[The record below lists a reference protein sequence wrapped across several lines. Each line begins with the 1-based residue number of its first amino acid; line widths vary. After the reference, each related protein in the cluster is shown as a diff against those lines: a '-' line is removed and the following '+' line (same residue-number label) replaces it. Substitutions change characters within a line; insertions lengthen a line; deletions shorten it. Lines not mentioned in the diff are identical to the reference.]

1 MPLPIRHPFPFDPTH
16 GFDQESLLRVGV
28 PETEP
33 AGFDDF
39 WKRIHSASLDVPLD
53 LLATAEDSTV
63 PGFRLFKF
71 SYRVL
76 GGFRVSA
83 WVTHPEDTSSIRTG
97 MVVGH
102 GYGGR
107 DSIEPGVFKPG
118 FLVILPVAPGFH
130 ISADPR
136 LPLNDSSKHVLVGIE
151 SPQTYILGSCAA
163 ALWRAID
170 AGQEFLGRPLTRW
183 HYHGWS
189 FGGGMG
195 ALALPWETRFQS
207 AELGQPTFGHHPLRL
222 QRECTGSGE
231 AVRLYHAAHP
241 EVVKTLAFFDAATA
255 ATRIAIPTVFACSLF
270 DPAVTPPGQFAVAN
284 AHPGPKRISPF
295 LVGHFDY
302 QYPEAKKEGEIH
314 ARNIEELIGADFVI
328 KSAGP

>member
-1 MPLPIRHPFPFDPTH
+1 MIIPHPFPFDPTQ
-16 GFDQESLLRVGV
+16 GFDPEALLHVGV
-28 PETEP
+28 PDTEP

-39 WKRIHSASLDVPLD
+39 WERLHAAALGVPLH
-53 LLATAEDSTV
+53 LTAAAEDSPV
-63 PGFRLFKF
+63 PGFLLFKI
-71 SYRVL
+71 SYSVL
-76 GGFRVSA
+76 GDFRVSA

-107 DSIEPGVFKPG
+107 DSIEPGFFKPG
-118 FLVILPVAPGFH
+118 FLVVLPVAPGFQ
-130 ISADPR
+130 ISADTR
-136 LPLNDSSKHVLVGIE
+136 LPLNDSSKHVLFGIE
-151 SPQTYILGSCAA
+151 SPQTYILRSCAA

-170 AGQEFLGRPLTRW
+170 AGQEFLGRTLALW

-195 ALALPWETRFQS
+195 ALALPWESRFQS

-222 QRECTGSGE
+222 LQESTGSSE
-231 AVRLYHAAHP
+231 AVRQLHAIHP
-241 EVVKTLAFFDAATA
+241 EIVKTLAFFDSATA
-255 ATRIAIPTVFACSLF
+255 GCRIRIPTVFACSLF

-302 QYPEAKKEGEIH
+302 QYPEAEEEGRAH
-314 ARNIEELIGADFVI
+314 ARNVEELIGPDFVI
-328 KSAGP
+328 RHTGP